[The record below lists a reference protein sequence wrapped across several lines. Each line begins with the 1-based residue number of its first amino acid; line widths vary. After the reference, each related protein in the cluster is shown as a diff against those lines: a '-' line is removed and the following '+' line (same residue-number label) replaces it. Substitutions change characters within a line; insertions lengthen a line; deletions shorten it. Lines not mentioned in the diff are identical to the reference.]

1 MDLSFSD
8 LNYNSVVIDSV
19 AMLSSIETLPG
30 FEAREAFLCHS
41 KALRD
46 NPVNSATIT
55 PILITDFTSELS
67 DTDEKLNSVKFTWRF
82 AENRPKIA
90 VSQSP
95 GIFNDKFNP
104 TFS

>member
-1 MDLSFSD
+1 MESAPLTSD
-8 LNYNSVVIDSV
+8 ECLQVEQLFTSPTVRIPFGIYSV
-19 AMLSSIETLPG
+19 LYETD
-30 FEAREAFLCHS
+30 FD
-41 KALRD
+41 AL
-46 NPVNSATIT
+46 ATI
-55 PILITDFTSELS
+55 LIADFTSEIS

-90 VSQSP
+90 APQSP